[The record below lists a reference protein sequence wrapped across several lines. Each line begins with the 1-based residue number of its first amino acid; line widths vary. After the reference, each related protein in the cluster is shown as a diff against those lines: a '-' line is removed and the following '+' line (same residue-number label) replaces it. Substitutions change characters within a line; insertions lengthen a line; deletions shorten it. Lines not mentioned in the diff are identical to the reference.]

1 MLRATCPGWR
11 FKNTNVMAGFVD
23 LAHSDSLTTDPN
35 TKNTP
40 RLLTPSRR
48 STFVIE
54 FHVSPTHRCATR
66 ARSGALQSVRLSA
79 FQTIKAEIERSAV
92 IDSQMIGKNL
102 PGCGGRLV
110 VVLVVL
116 VMVDVDVGGVWWWWW
131 LSRVRIWQVSGA
143 NE

>member
-1 MLRATCPGWR
+1 
-11 FKNTNVMAGFVD
+11 MAGFVD
-23 LAHSDSLTTDPN
+23 LAHSLTTDPN

-66 ARSGALQSVRLSA
+66 ARSGALQSVRPAA

-110 VVLVVL
+110 VVLVF
-116 VMVDVDVGGVWWWWW
+116 VMVDVDVVMVWWWWW
-131 LSRVRIWQVSGA
+131 
-143 NE
+143 